1 MFDFQAYQMV
11 GVAPR
16 LVNGAALCYD
26 WGSIMSIILLGCFAL
41 LACPGAAPADEIE
54 LQSGAVI
61 EGKVQDLGDSI
72 KVIRS
77 GSSIVYPKHMIKRIT
92 PKKTLEEV
100 YEDKSKALKDGDV
113 EGRLELARWCVQ
125 QKLQKEAV
133 AEFKRV
139 VAASP
144 DHPEARKGAGYVR
157 VNEQWLTEDQA
168 NEAKGL
174 VRHKG
179 RWMTPEERNLE
190 VALEEQKDLDAAILR
205 EVQSCLERIRSTDE
219 KKRQEATD
227 RLSKIDDKQK
237 VKPYLAGITSS
248 NRATRKF
255 AYEELGRMKEASAA
269 RPLCRRA
276 LWDEDE
282 ALRPIAAKSLVEIN
296 HPDTALFLAPFL
308 GEESVSARIRCT
320 ELMATFKDLRAATIL
335 VEALSNC
342 LARIKHQEEPSQI
355 EETTTVVN
363 RTVILADG
371 SRMTV
376 PKVVKLKPEI
386 QNKELV
392 SRLHTERLTLV
403 SALRTTTGQDFGD
416 DAAKWRAWLQKRNP

>member
-1 MFDFQAYQMV
+1 M
-11 GVAPR
+11 
-16 LVNGAALCYD
+16 NT
-26 WGSIMSIILLGCFAL
+26 AL
-41 LACPGAAPADEIE
+41 LALFTLLACSAVLADEVE

-72 KVIRS
+72 KVTRS

-92 PKKTLEEV
+92 PKKTIEDV

-113 EGRLELARWCVQ
+113 EGRLDLARWCVQ

-133 AEFKRV
+133 LEFKKV

-144 DHPEARKGAGYVR
+144 DHEEARKGAGYVR
-157 VNEQWLTEDQA
+157 LNERWLTEDQA

-179 RWMTPEERNLE
+179 RWMTPEEKNLE
-190 VALEEQKDLDAAILR
+190 VALEEQKELDAAILR
-205 EVQSCLERIRSTDE
+205 EIQTCLERIRSTDE
-219 KKRQEATD
+219 KKRQEAID

-237 VKPYLAGITSS
+237 VKSYLAAITSS
-248 NRATRKF
+248 TRATRKF
-255 AYEELGRMKEASAA
+255 SYEELGRMKEASAA

-282 ALRPIAAKSLVEIN
+282 TLRPVAAKALVEIG
-296 HPDTALFLAPFL
+296 HPDTALYLAPFL
-308 GEESVSARIRCT
+308 GEESVSARMRCA
-320 ELMATFKDLRAATIL
+320 ELMATFKDLRAAPVL
-335 VEALSNC
+335 VEALANC
-342 LARIKHQEEPSQI
+342 LQRIKQQEEPSQI
-355 EETTTVVN
+355 EESTAVVN

-392 SRLHTERLTLV
+392 SKLYTERLTLV

-416 DAAKWRAWLQKRNP
+416 DTGKWRSWLQKRNAKE